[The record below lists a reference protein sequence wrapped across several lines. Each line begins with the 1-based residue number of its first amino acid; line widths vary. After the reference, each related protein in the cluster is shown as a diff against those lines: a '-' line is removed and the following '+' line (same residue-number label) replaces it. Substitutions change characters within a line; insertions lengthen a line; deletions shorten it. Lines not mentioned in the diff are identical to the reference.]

1 MLRSQ
6 LSEYSFDKAFAAR
19 HDFTFPYVIDTTQE
33 VSRAYD
39 DFPSG
44 LSGASHSLG
53 ILRIKP
59 RR

>member
-1 MLRSQ
+1 
-6 LSEYSFDKAFAAR
+6 
-19 HDFTFPYVIDTTQE
+19 